1 MIKIRTVIE
10 IAGFPKEHIEQA
22 MQKIMANL
30 KQEKDLVILKASV
43 ADIRQLQNMWSI
55 FSEIE
60 IEFNSISPM
69 LNFYF
74 DYTPSYI
81 EILEPQEMELKSID
95 FAGFINDLLARLHE
109 YNAIVANMNAEN
121 IVLKKRLQAVPEVQ
135 QQAQKENSAQKK
147 QARPKK

>member
-30 KQEKDLVILKASV
+30 KQEKDLIISKASV
-43 ADIRQLQNMWSI
+43 ADIRQLQTMWSI
-55 FSEIE
+55 FSELE
-60 IEFNSISPM
+60 LEFNSINPM

-95 FAGFINDLLARLHE
+95 FANFINDLLARLHQ
-109 YNAIVANMNAEN
+109 YNSIVANMNAEN
-121 IVLKKRLQAVPEVQ
+121 IVLKKKLQATPQVQ

-147 QARPKK
+147 QTKPKK